1 MHIHNV
7 YIWLKKDLDERDLV
21 AFEEA
26 IVRLA
31 QNPLIKKSYFGK
43 PADTHNDDVENS
55 YTYGLV
61 FLFAD
66 LADHERYQV
75 GKPHLQF
82 LEEQEFKWERIVV
95 HDIETVA

>member
-7 YIWLKKDLDERDLV
+7 YIWLKKDLGERDLA

-26 IVRLA
+26 VKRLA
-31 QNPLIKKSYFGK
+31 QDPLIKHSYFGK

-61 FLFAD
+61 FQFAN

-75 GKPHLQF
+75 GRRHRQF
-82 LEEQEFKWERIVV
+82 LEEQESKWEHIVV
-95 HDIETVA
+95 YDIETAA